1 MNTEIVCALI
11 AVTGTLVSA
20 VISFWVSKFSA
31 EKEIQKM
38 KLEWKR
44 QDIVSS
50 DEDFSDMAVAV
61 SRFIQMQT
69 SKTHTDAVAAVT
81 KIRAKESGTIADS
94 LDSLYSAIGM
104 RGYCYNPNREEID
117 SLLSEVLKQ
126 KRNAKRPQ

>member
-69 SKTHTDAVAAVT
+69 SKTHADVVAAVT
-81 KIRAKESGTIADS
+81 KIRAKEFGTIADD
-94 LDSLYSAIGM
+94 LDALYATIGR
-104 RGYCYNPNREEID
+104 RGAGYSPNREEID
-117 SLLSEVLKQ
+117 RLLSEILKQ
-126 KRNAKRPQ
+126 KRDAKRAQ

>member
-11 AVTGTLVSA
+11 AVSGTLASA
-20 VISFWVSKFSA
+20 AISFLVSKSSA

-50 DEDFSDMAVAV
+50 DDDFSDMAVAI

-69 SKTHTDAVAAVT
+69 SKTHTDAVAAVI
-81 KIRAKESGTIADS
+81 KIRAKESGDIAKS
-94 LDSLYSAIGM
+94 LDALYEAVGR
-104 RGYCYNPNREEID
+104 RGYGYNPDLNQID
-117 SLLSEVLKQ
+117 NLLSEILEQ
-126 KRNAKRPQ
+126 KRNSKRPQ

>member
-1 MNTEIVCALI
+1 MNTEIICALI

-50 DEDFSDMAVAV
+50 DEDFLDMAVAV

-69 SKTHTDAVAAVT
+69 SKTHTEAIAAVT

-94 LDSLYSAIGM
+94 LDSLYSAIGT
-104 RGYCYNPNREEID
+104 RGHGYNPNCEEID
-117 SLLSEVLKQ
+117 RLLSEILKQ
-126 KRNAKRPQ
+126 KRDAKRAQ

>member
-11 AVTGTLVSA
+11 AVVGTLASA
-20 VISFWVSKFSA
+20 AISFWVSKSSA

-38 KLEWKR
+38 KLEWSR

-61 SRFIQMQT
+61 SVFIQKQT

-94 LDSLYSAIGM
+94 LDALYAAIGR
-104 RGYCYNPNREEID
+104 RGSGCSPNLEQID
-117 SLLSEVLKQ
+117 RLLSEILKQ

>member
-1 MNTEIVCALI
+1 M
-11 AVTGTLVSA
+11 TGTLVSA

-50 DEDFSDMAVAV
+50 DDDFSDMAVAV
-61 SRFIQMQT
+61 SRFLQMQT

-81 KIRAKESGTIADS
+81 KIRAKEFGTIADS
-94 LDSLYSAIGM
+94 LDALYAAIGR
-104 RGYCYNPNREEID
+104 RGTVYSQNREEID
-117 SLLSEVLKQ
+117 HLLSEILKQ
-126 KRNAKRPQ
+126 KRDAKRAQ